1 MHPLNPAAHRRIV
14 ALTGA
19 GISVASGLRPYRG
32 PGGLWTENP
41 ELARA
46 ATAQGSSADPTLPWR
61 LFAGFR
67 EQVRAAAPNAAH
79 VALAEFERRLSV
91 DAKITIITQNID
103 GLHQR
108 AGSRETIE
116 LHGSLERTRCSNPA
130 CTLEP
135 FVDPTCT
142 AEPPPCPGC
151 GAPLRPDVVAF
162 DEPLPA
168 KAEWDSK
175 RALRECDLFLAI
187 GTSGT
192 VSPASNFVRSAQ
204 YVGARTIYVN
214 LEPLADEDSAFDEQ
228 VIGRAEDV
236 LPRLLGVG

>member
-1 MHPLNPAAHRRIV
+1 MIASNLARYQRIV
-14 ALTGA
+14 VLTGA

-41 ELARA
+41 ELAQASTAEA
-46 ATAQGSSADPTLPWR
+46 AAADPTMLWR
-61 LFAGFR
+61 SFVGFR
-67 EQVRAAAPNAAH
+67 AQVRAAQPNAAH
-79 VALAEFERRLSV
+79 LALAEFERRLPGA
-91 DAKITIITQNID
+91 AKITIITQNID

-116 LHGSLERTRCSNPA
+116 LHGALERSRCSNPS
-130 CTLEP
+130 CGLEP
-135 FVDPTCT
+135 FVDETDA
-142 AEPPPCPGC
+142 AEPPSCPRC
-151 GAPLRPDVVAF
+151 RAPLRPDIVAF

-192 VSPASNFVRSAQ
+192 VSPAANFVRSAE
-204 YVGARTIYVN
+204 YVGARTIFVN
-214 LEPLADEDSAFDEQ
+214 LEPLTDSVFHEQ
-228 VIGRAEDV
+228 VIGRAEHV
-236 LPRLLGVG
+236 LGRLLGTAP

>member
-1 MHPLNPAAHRRIV
+1 MSLAGHRRIV
-14 ALTGA
+14 VLTGA

-41 ELARA
+41 ELERL
-46 ATAQGSSADPTLPWR
+46 ATAEATREDPRAPWR

-67 EQVRAAAPNAAH
+67 AQVGAARPNPAH
-79 VALAEFERRLSV
+79 LALAEFERRLAA
-91 DAKITIITQNID
+91 DAKLTIITQNVD

-108 AGSRETIE
+108 AGSREPIE
-116 LHGSLERTRCSNPA
+116 LHGSLQRSRCSSPA

-135 FVDPTCT
+135 FVDDRSSD
-142 AEPPPCPGC
+142 EPPPCPRC

-192 VSPASNFVRSAQ
+192 VSPASNFVRSAD

-214 LEPLADEDSAFDEQ
+214 LEPLVDHDSAFHEQ

-236 LPRLLGVG
+236 LARLLGVD